1 MPGVDSATSMPPDPE
16 IVLRTWLLSKSTI
29 TNEISQRVA
38 TKLPQNPTLPFVVIE
53 NQGNLL
59 SDPASQAP
67 INIATLAIYV
77 YAGRWGGDGTK
88 PEPDYSTASNI
99 AQIIYKELFTES
111 RVEVL
116 SNGGVNAVIYG
127 FEIAVAPVRIE
138 NRERQIAE
146 FQITTNMT
154 YRYTA

>member
-1 MPGVDSATSMPPDPE
+1 MPGVDSTTSMPPDPE

-146 FQITTNMT
+146 FQITANMT

>member
-1 MPGVDSATSMPPDPE
+1 MPGVDNATNMPPDPE
-16 IVLRTWLLSKSTI
+16 IVLRTWLLSKTLI
-29 TNEISQRVA
+29 TDQISQRVA

-59 SDPASQAP
+59 SNPQSQAP

-99 AQIIYKELFTES
+99 AQIIYKELFIES

-116 SNGGVNAVIYG
+116 SSGGVNAVIYG
-127 FEIAVAPVRIE
+127 FEIAIAPVRIE

>member
-1 MPGVDSATSMPPDPE
+1 MPGVYSATSMPPDPE

-146 FQITTNMT
+146 FQITANMT

>member
-77 YAGRWGGDGTK
+77 YHPYD
-88 PEPDYSTASNI
+88 
-99 AQIIYKELFTES
+99 
-111 RVEVL
+111 L
-116 SNGGVNAVIYG
+116 SSLL
-127 FEIAVAPVRIE
+127 
-138 NRERQIAE
+138 
-146 FQITTNMT
+146 
-154 YRYTA
+154 

>member
-146 FQITTNMT
+146 FQITANMT